1 MSDRSDAAEVGFH
14 TVISPFL
21 CLVSKRID
29 AAAHGDVALE
39 VAAGEDYSFAGTDV
53 NHFIA
58 GLNTSAD
65 HLALSILV
73 DVGNLVFHQNLYAFL
88 FAVGFKR
95 HYDAASAHKAAG
107 RLRFT
112 VAVAGIVGVDV
123 QVKLV
128 VLTVVLA
135 GFGCGRKELNAVGFK
150 LFLSGTAI
158 LRVFLQES
166 GDVLFVLGILG
177 IREVSIKA
185 FGRIGYTVF
194 TLPLCAALKCHDA
207 AVDNGCTTVVL
218 AFFKDDGCQ
227 QRRWRHTCRQCRS
240 QLQQRL
246 LSYPIWMAC
255 AEDRA
260 SERQKRERQSLQVR
274 MRLRRLKTNG
284 GKIP

>member
-1 MSDRSDAAEVGFH
+1 M
-14 TVISPFL
+14 
-21 CLVSKRID
+21 
-29 AAAHGDVALE
+29 
-39 VAAGEDYSFAGTDV
+39 
-53 NHFIA
+53 
-58 GLNTSAD
+58 
-65 HLALSILV
+65 
-73 DVGNLVFHQNLYAFL
+73 
-88 FAVGFKR
+88 
-95 HYDAASAHKAAG
+95 
-107 RLRFT
+107 
-112 VAVAGIVGVDV
+112 
-123 QVKLV
+123 

-135 GFGCGRKELNAVGFK
+135 VFGCGRKELNAVGFK

-177 IREVSIKA
+177 IREVSMKA

-207 AVDNGCTTVVL
+207 AVDNGCTTVVF

-274 MRLRRLKTNG
+274 MRLRWLKTNG
-284 GKIP
+284 RKFHDDLFQRPTRRESAETVDSPGSFSGRIPRYVDRSQKKSGFGSERQRKSFRFSS